1 LERGDAYD
9 GFVLFQ
15 VASAIK
21 EGVIQEYA
29 LHDKQQIMALKSQV
43 LNYMLGHPQSVFPFL
58 HRDISRSYR

>member
-29 LHDKQQIMALKSQV
+29 LHDKQQIMAL
-43 LNYMLGHPQSVFPFL
+43 
-58 HRDISRSYR
+58 